1 VATAP
6 GGPTHVLISDDEAE
20 HIPGCNMAFRRE
32 VLEAIGGFDP
42 QFRAAGDDVDVCWR
56 MREHGFRI
64 GFTPAAVVWHHRRD
78 TIRAYLA
85 QQRGYGEAEGLLERK
100 WPQNYSPAGHP
111 MWTGRLYGNGS
122 AQYHG
127 QRRWRVYYGIWG
139 TNLFQSIYQPA
150 DRFLSALPL
159 MPEYY
164 LLLAALLGLSL
175 GGLLWTPLLAA
186 APLLVLAVGALLV
199 DAALGARRA
208 SVTRSTPSS
217 AARLRISVLVTT
229 LYLLQPLARL
239 YGRLRLGLS
248 PFRRRGPAGMVAPIP
263 RTVTTW
269 SEEWAAPE
277 ERLTEIEKHL
287 RRSGAIAR
295 RGSEYARWDL
305 EVLSGPL
312 GAVRV
317 RMAVEEHG
325 AGRQLMRFKSWPR
338 PSVAGL
344 VVALVLAFV
353 AAGAGLDRAWP
364 ACVLLGAGA
373 AVVLL
378 RIAQECA
385 AASAILTPVL
395 RTTPKAGEPM

>member
-1 VATAP
+1 
-6 GGPTHVLISDDEAE
+6 
-20 HIPGCNMAFRRE
+20 
-32 VLEAIGGFDP
+32 
-42 QFRAAGDDVDVCWR
+42 
-56 MREHGFRI
+56 
-64 GFTPAAVVWHHRRD
+64 
-78 TIRAYLA
+78 
-85 QQRGYGEAEGLLERK
+85 
-100 WPQNYSPAGHP
+100 
-111 MWTGRLYGNGS
+111 
-122 AQYHG
+122 
-127 QRRWRVYYGIWG
+127 
-139 TNLFQSIYQPA
+139 
-150 DRFLSALPL
+150 
-159 MPEYY
+159 
-164 LLLAALLGLSL
+164 
-175 GGLLWTPLLAA
+175 
-186 APLLVLAVGALLV
+186 LAVGALLV

-277 ERLTEIEKHL
+277 ERLTEIEKQL

-325 AGRQLMRFKSWPR
+325 GGRQLMRFRSWPR

-353 AAGAGLDRAWP
+353 AVAAGLDRAWP
-364 ACVLLGAGA
+364 ACVLLGVAA

-395 RTTPKAGEPM
+395 RTTPKAGEPT